1 MMIALKVLGH
11 HPFPSPTATAQ
22 LDAIRSDPQQFS
34 SKSLWVFLFDFV
46 VLLAISYRS
55 LTQLQASCL
64 NPCMPLLLVV
74 QRGAANVP
82 WLCLLS
88 LSSRSQMQRAAAWM
102 DRETTRVVQIRHPF
116 KAVVPSSTVV
126 FETLGG
132 IRTCDRP
139 FTIIQFDFGE
149 FFFLKKLCRKL
160 NEIFNLFWDKWGL
173 EKTLKK
179 THQISTHCS
188 SR

>member
-74 QRGAANVP
+74 QRGPANVP
-82 WLCLLS
+82 WLACFLP

-132 IRTCDRP
+132 FEPVTDPSQLFNLILAS
-139 FTIIQFDFGE
+139 
-149 FFFLKKLCRKL
+149 FFFFFCY
-160 NEIFNLFWDKWGL
+160 NFFIEIM
-173 EKTLKK
+173 
-179 THQISTHCS
+179 
-188 SR
+188 